1 MIIKLISING
11 VLKNIKI
18 DKKRVKMN
26 LKELITN
33 PNDFFKDLSYKEIS
47 LKMPFL
53 IVLIFSV
60 LMSIYTYY
68 TTSIMFKIFPSD
80 MQSMMALSTI
90 IAAVSALVGGFISW
104 LLIAAI
110 MHIISIAFK
119 GEGPFKRTFEFTG
132 YGFLPNLIGLCIT
145 IPIGYYFLSNAHI
158 PTLTMAQ
165 LQNPIV
171 VKQVMSSI
179 FPKTMLYVNLLIG
192 IAVSLWNLGLWTYGI
207 KYARNLELKKAFIV
221 ALIPTVLFG
230 AYQLYSIAKLL

>member
-1 MIIKLISING
+1 
-11 VLKNIKI
+11 
-18 DKKRVKMN
+18 MN
-26 LKELITN
+26 LKELILN
-33 PNDFFKDLSYKEIS
+33 PNDFFKNLSCKETS
-47 LKMPFL
+47 LKTPFL

-60 LMSIYTYY
+60 LMSAYTYY

-80 MQSMMALSTI
+80 MQSMMSIMI
-90 IAAVSALVGGFISW
+90 IITAVSSLVGGFISW
-104 LLIAAI
+104 LLVAAV

-119 GEGPFKRTFEFTG
+119 GEGSFKRTFEFTG
-132 YGFLPNLIGLCIT
+132 YGFLPNLIALCIT

-165 LQNPIV
+165 LKNPVV

-179 FPKTMLYVNLLIG
+179 IPKTMVYVNLLIG

-230 AYQLYSIAKLL
+230 IYQLYSVAKFL